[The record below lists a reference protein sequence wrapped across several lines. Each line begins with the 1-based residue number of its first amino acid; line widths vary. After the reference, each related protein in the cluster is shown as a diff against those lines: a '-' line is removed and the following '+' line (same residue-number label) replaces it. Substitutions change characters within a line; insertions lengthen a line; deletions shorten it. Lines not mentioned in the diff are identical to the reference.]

1 MVTGGDSVKLGGGM
15 LWSAAR
21 GGYSSAMAAPRRPAG
36 RESALRRAVSGLWLA
51 AGLLTLVAVSSVA
64 AALWDRWPG
73 DIDGVRLFQGM
84 LNGATEPLADA
95 VTALGDRVP
104 RLALALA
111 AAGWLLYVRRPRL
124 AGMLVVV
131 LVLAG
136 ALVQVL
142 KWTVDRPRPELPL
155 DLEALAASTSGS
167 FPSGHTTFVALYFG
181 ALAYLTVRN
190 WRAAAWRR
198 GALVALFLAP
208 VALIGPARIAWGIHW
223 PSDVLGGYLVA
234 LLGLLALALLH
245 RRFGDVGT

>member
-1 MVTGGDSVKLGGGM
+1 
-15 LWSAAR
+15 
-21 GGYSSAMAAPRRPAG
+21 MAAQSRATG
-36 RESALRRAVSGLWLA
+36 LESALRRAAPNLWLA
-51 AGLLTLVAVSSVA
+51 AGLLTLVTASSVA
-64 AALWDRWPG
+64 AALCDRWAG
-73 DIDGVRLFQGM
+73 DVDGMRLFQGM

-104 RLALALA
+104 RLALGLVS
-111 AAGWLLYVRRPRL
+111 AGWLLYVRRPRL
-124 AGMLVVV
+124 VGMLVVV

-155 DLEALAASTSGS
+155 DLEALAISTSGS

-190 WRAAAWRR
+190 WRAAPWRR
-198 GALVALFLAP
+198 GALVVLFLAP
-208 VALIGPARIAWGIHW
+208 VVLIGPSRIAWGIHW

-234 LLGLLALALLH
+234 LLGLQALALLH
-245 RRFGDVGT
+245 RRFGEVDP